1 MSLLKVK
8 NCPLLVKHHGCLD
21 MVMPSMDGSYYQMGN
36 ESRENYKMKVVYDG
50 SIVNIMNYFHGGR
63 IIRS

>member
-1 MSLLKVK
+1 
-8 NCPLLVKHHGCLD
+8 

>member
-1 MSLLKVK
+1 
-8 NCPLLVKHHGCLD
+8 
-21 MVMPSMDGSYYQMGN
+21 MPSMDGSYYQMGK
-36 ESRENYKMKVVYDG
+36 ESRENYKMKVVSDG